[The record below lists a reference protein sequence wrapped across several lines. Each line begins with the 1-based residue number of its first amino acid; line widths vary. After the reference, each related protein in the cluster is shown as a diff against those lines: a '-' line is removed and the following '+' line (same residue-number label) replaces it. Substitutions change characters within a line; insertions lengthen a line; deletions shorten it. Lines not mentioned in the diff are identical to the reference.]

1 VGDDVV
7 EEEACCGVSGVVK
20 CRHGFNPLG
29 EVIDCHDD
37 IFVSIVG
44 WRVASHEVYAPFA
57 KGAGSNDWV

>member
-7 EEEACCGVSGVVK
+7 KEKMHCCVSGVVEG
-20 CRHGFNPLG
+20 RHGFSPLG

-37 IFVSIVG
+37 VFVSISR

-57 KGAGSNDWV
+57 KGVRQ